1 MIPVC
6 REGHEHQKRRGA
18 TPARS
23 ALPPEVEKA
32 SKLHNEDQ
40 KTQHLAK
47 PRSWQALG
55 VLEREHTAILLFFP
69 VCGMMTTHIYL
80 KFPMVDKTPVV
91 KDDWQDTGRVGGSRE
106 EPNNLCTPI
115 IEDWLE
121 SVK

>member
-23 ALPPEVEKA
+23 ALPPEVEKV

-40 KTQHLAK
+40 ETQHLAK
-47 PRSWQALG
+47 PRSCQALG
-55 VLEREHTAILLFFP
+55 VLERERTAILLFFP

-91 KDDWQDTGRVGGSRE
+91 RMIGKILDVSEGAARSQITYVRRSLKTG
-106 EPNNLCTPI
+106 
-115 IEDWLE
+115 
-121 SVK
+121 